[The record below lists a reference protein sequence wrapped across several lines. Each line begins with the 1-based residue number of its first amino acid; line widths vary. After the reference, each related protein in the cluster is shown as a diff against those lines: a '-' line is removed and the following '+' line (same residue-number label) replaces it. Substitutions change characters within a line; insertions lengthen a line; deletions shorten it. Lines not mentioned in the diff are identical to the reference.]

1 MRCMFHFGAFPW
13 GIGFILVVMLI
24 AALVYAGIR
33 TLCGRKDMRNHV
45 NDRNDSLEILKK
57 RLARGEISIEEFERL
72 KEYL

>member
-13 GIGFILVVMLI
+13 GIGSILVAMLI

-33 TLCGRKDMRNHV
+33 SLCGRKDMRNHV

-57 RLARGEISIEEFERL
+57 RLARGEISIEEFKRL